1 MHCVTAA
8 LDDERMLVDE
18 LLARPFAHRGLHS
31 EWCPE
36 NSLSAFEAAIDTGFG
51 IELDVRLSAD
61 GAPVV
66 FHDADLTR
74 LCAIEARVSQFSVRE
89 LCRLRLHGSNE
100 TIPTL
105 VGAMHA
111 IGGRTPVLVD
121 LKAAVGQ
128 RARLADAAAILL
140 RAYPGPVGVVGFDPW
155 MLTAMRRRAPRLLRG
170 QTCGIET
177 WSSRLSAPDFVTFNI
192 DRLPAVSVQK
202 VRRRMP
208 AVAWTVRTTEAYR
221 LARDIA
227 DAVIVEGDAAV
238 LAAADID
245 ENRMFDERSHREDTR
260 VG

>member
-1 MHCVTAA
+1 MQ
-8 LDDERMLVDE
+8 VDE

-31 EWCPE
+31 ADCPE
-36 NSLSAFEAAIDTGFG
+36 NSIAAFEAAIAAGLG

-66 FHDADLTR
+66 FHDADAMR
-74 LCAIEARVSQFSVRE
+74 VCGVDARVSQWPVRE
-89 LCRLRLHGSNE
+89 LCRLPLAGGAQ

-105 VGAMHA
+105 VAAMHA
-111 IGGRTPVLVD
+111 IGGRTSVLVD
-121 LKAAVGQ
+121 LKASVGQ
-128 RARLADAAAILL
+128 RARLADATAILL

-155 MLTAMRRRAPRLLRG
+155 LLTAMRRRAPRLLRG

-177 WSSRLSAPDFVTFNI
+177 WSSRLSTPDFVTFNI
-192 DRLPAVSVQK
+192 DRLPLATVAK
-202 VRRRMP
+202 VRRRLP
-208 AVAWTVRTTEAYR
+208 AVAWTVRTAAEYQ

-238 LAAADID
+238 LAAADGAAHHLFGD
-245 ENRMFDERSHREDTR
+245 RSRRSHEETR

>member
-1 MHCVTAA
+1 MQ
-8 LDDERMLVDE
+8 VDE

-31 EWCPE
+31 DWCPE
-36 NSLSAFEAAIDTGFG
+36 NSLSAFEAAIDAGFG

-66 FHDADLTR
+66 FHDADLARVCGTGT
-74 LCAIEARVSQFSVRE
+74 RVSQLSVRE
-89 LCRLRLHGSNE
+89 LCRQHLAGSGE

-105 VGAMHA
+105 VAAMHA

-121 LKAAVGQ
+121 LKASVGQ

-155 MLTAMRRRAPRLLRG
+155 LLGAMRRRAPRLLRG

-177 WSSRLSAPDFVTFNI
+177 WSSRLSTPDFVTFNI
-192 DRLPAVSVQK
+192 DRLAPAAVQR

-208 AVAWTVRTTEAYR
+208 AVAWTVRTADAYR

-245 ENRMFDERSHREDTR
+245 EHRVFGDRSYGGHEESR